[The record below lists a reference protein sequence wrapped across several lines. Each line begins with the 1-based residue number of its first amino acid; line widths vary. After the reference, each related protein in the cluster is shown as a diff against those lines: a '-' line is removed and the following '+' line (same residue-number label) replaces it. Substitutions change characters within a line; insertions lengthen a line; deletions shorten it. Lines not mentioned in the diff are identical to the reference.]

1 MHNLYLVMKQR
12 DTPTDEEILMAA
24 GRKPFDNSLQADYL
38 KIIEAEAAGIKE
50 AFEKQ
55 KAKSTVC
62 NPYCYVGL
70 IILDHFSSLR
80 SLGTKI
86 NLNGF

>member
-1 MHNLYLVMKQR
+1 MKQR

-55 KAKSTVC
+55 KAKSAVR

-70 IILDHFSSLR
+70 IILDHFPL
-80 SLGTKI
+80 LGA
-86 NLNGF
+86 LGPR

>member
-1 MHNLYLVMKQR
+1 
-12 DTPTDEEILMAA
+12 MAS
-24 GRKPFDNSLQADYL
+24 GKKVFDNSLQADYL
-38 KIIEAEAAGIKE
+38 KVIEAEAAGIKE

-55 KAKSTVC
+55 KAKSAVC
-62 NPYCYVGL
+62 NFFFRYVVVRSL
-70 IILDHFSSLR
+70 TIFSSLR

>member
-12 DTPTDEEILMAA
+12 DTPTDDEILMAS

-55 KAKSTVC
+55 KAKSTVR
-62 NPYCYVGL
+62 NFFCYIV
-70 IILDHFSSLR
+70 LDHSWPF
-80 SLGTKI
+80 
-86 NLNGF
+86 FVP

>member
-1 MHNLYLVMKQR
+1 MRQQ
-12 DTPTDEEILMAA
+12 DTPTNDEILMAS
-24 GRKPFDNSLQADYL
+24 GKKPFNNSLQADYL

-62 NPYCYVGL
+62 NVFCYVV
-70 IILDHFSSLR
+70 LDHS
-80 SLGTKI
+80 
-86 NLNGF
+86 